1 MFLLSNLGKEKA
13 MPKQRNQL
21 PLFNITS
28 ICPVCTEPIF
38 KFRDAVKELNA
49 NHPQRGSVL
58 VNAIISDQE
67 WADHETWIDQQKAE
81 YVDPKIITT
90 HERKN

>member
-1 MFLLSNLGKEKA
+1 MRR
-13 MPKQRNQL
+13 QHNQL

-28 ICPVCTEPIF
+28 ICPVCTDSVF
-38 KFRDAVKELNA
+38 KFRDTVKELNV

-58 VNAIISDQE
+58 VNAIVSDQE
-67 WADHETWIDQQKAE
+67 WAVHEAWIDQQKAE
-81 YVDPKIITT
+81 YVDPKIIDE

>member
-1 MFLLSNLGKEKA
+1 M
-13 MPKQRNQL
+13 QRQPNQL

-28 ICPVCTEPIF
+28 ICPVCTGSVF
-38 KFRDAVKELNA
+38 KFRDAVKELNV

-58 VNAIISDQE
+58 VNAIVSDQE
-67 WADHETWIDQQKAE
+67 WAVHEAWIDQQKAE
-81 YVDPKIITT
+81 YVDPKIIDE